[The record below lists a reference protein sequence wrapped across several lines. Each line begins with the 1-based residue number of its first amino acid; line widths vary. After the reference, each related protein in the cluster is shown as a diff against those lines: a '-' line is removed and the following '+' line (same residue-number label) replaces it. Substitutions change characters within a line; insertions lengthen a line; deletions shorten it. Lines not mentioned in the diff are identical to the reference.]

1 VTLFRQFFSAHL
13 KGLLIWLA
21 VGTALSLA
29 MTRSAAPFINN
40 RSMEALPPVLTAV
53 FGDMTGLSP
62 VDQYIVIALGKGT
75 MLVPVLHGVLLALSV
90 VTREV
95 DRRTVDFI
103 LSLPVQR
110 TQLLGA
116 RVAVLVTNLTLL
128 VAATWAVLR
137 YDLASQ
143 GFQGSWSHVGALM
156 INLWLLAVAVSL
168 AALAVSM
175 WLDDYSVG
183 VKLFLGVITLA
194 YLLEFVLKGASV
206 SRAGRVL
213 SPFSYVDS
221 AGVMRTGA
229 IGTDALV
236 LAAVGAAGLIV
247 SFWAFG
253 RKQFSA

>member
-1 VTLFRQFFSAHL
+1 
-13 KGLLIWLA
+13 
-21 VGTALSLA
+21 
-29 MTRSAAPFINN
+29 
-40 RSMEALPPVLTAV
+40 
-53 FGDMTGLSP
+53 
-62 VDQYIVIALGKGT
+62 
-75 MLVPVLHGVLLALSV
+75 
-90 VTREV
+90 
-95 DRRTVDFI
+95 
-103 LSLPVQR
+103 
-110 TQLLGA
+110 
-116 RVAVLVTNLTLL
+116 
-128 VAATWAVLR
+128 
-137 YDLASQ
+137 
-143 GFQGSWSHVGALM
+143 M